1 MKPFRWAMTVWT
13 VFLLAAATGA
23 ATEPTGPLESLR
35 APIERIIKMLND
47 PLYEGA
53 GSKQKQRDDIWVI
66 ARPIFDFA
74 EISKRAIGKP
84 WLNFTA
90 SEKSRFTAV
99 FSEFL
104 GSTYIDKL
112 QGEYNNETIDF
123 EKELV
128 KGSVALVRTKLRR
141 DAVEIP
147 IDYRMKRIDGTWKVY
162 DIIVENGV
170 SLIKNY
176 RVQFTSILQKE
187 SPGQLIQ
194 QLESKLAQQTGQ
206 TAIAN

>member
-1 MKPFRWAMTVWT
+1 MTIGAF
-13 VFLLAAATGA
+13 FLLAAATGA
-23 ATEPTGPLESLR
+23 ATEPAGPLESLR
-35 APIERIIKMLND
+35 GPIERIIKVLND
-47 PLYEGA
+47 PLYEGT
-53 GSKQKQRDDIWVI
+53 GSKKKQRDDIWVI
-66 ARPIFDFA
+66 ARPIYDFE

-84 WLNFTA
+84 WLDFTA
-90 SEKSRFTAV
+90 SEKSRFTTV

-104 GSTYIDKL
+104 GTTYIDKL
-112 QGEYNNETIDF
+112 QGEYNKETIDF

-141 DAVEIP
+141 GGAVIP
-147 IDYRMKRIDGTWKVY
+147 IDYRMKRIDGSWKVY

-187 SPGQLIQ
+187 SPEQLIQ
-194 QLESKLAQQTGQ
+194 RLESKLARQNGQ
-206 TAIAN
+206 TAIPN

>member
-1 MKPFRWAMTVWT
+1 
-13 VFLLAAATGA
+13 
-23 ATEPTGPLESLR
+23 
-35 APIERIIKMLND
+35 
-47 PLYEGA
+47 
-53 GSKQKQRDDIWVI
+53 
-66 ARPIFDFA
+66 
-74 EISKRAIGKP
+74 
-84 WLNFTA
+84 
-90 SEKSRFTAV
+90 
-99 FSEFL
+99 
-104 GSTYIDKL
+104 
-112 QGEYNNETIDF
+112 
-123 EKELV
+123 
-128 KGSVALVRTKLRR
+128 
-141 DAVEIP
+141 VEIP